1 MTTRPIRV
9 LQVID
14 SLGMGG
20 AETWLLEMLRFWCRT
35 GAVEIDFLATGGKPG
50 IFDEEAR
57 KLGARIHYAKYGRGH
72 LAGFA
77 KQFRGILRDRKYDA
91 IHDHQDYISGWHF
104 LIGASELPPIRITHV
119 HNPSYQILN
128 NYGVSTSRRLTARI
142 GKGLV
147 ARYSTHITGTSR
159 QVITEYGFDEPSF
172 RNIPKAA
179 LHCGFQSARF
189 VGQRNVAKASLCT
202 EFGWP
207 ADSKIILFVG
217 RIDRSADP
225 SDSQNHKNSAFG
237 VSVALEAAGREPRVR
252 TLLVGAL
259 SPAVPILQQRIAKAG
274 LGERIRFAGIR
285 KDVEQLMLGSD
296 VLLFP
301 SRGEGLGMVAVEA
314 QAAGLPVLASDR
326 VPRECVVVP
335 QLVRFQRIEAGEAV
349 WASELLDIMER
360 QQNTENANERVA
372 ASAFSIENSAQALS
386 RLYTHGALA

>member
-1 MTTRPIRV
+1 
-9 LQVID
+9 
-14 SLGMGG
+14 MGG
-20 AETWLLEMLRFWCRT
+20 AETWLMEVLRFWYKT
-35 GAVEIDFLATGGKPG
+35 GAVQMDFLATGGKPG
-50 IFDEEAR
+50 IFDEQAR
-57 KLGARIHYAKYGRGH
+57 RLGARIHYAKYGRASV
-72 LAGFA
+72 AGFA
-77 KQFRGILRDRKYDA
+77 KQFRRILRDGKYDA
-91 IHDHQDYISGWHF
+91 IHDHQDYVSGWHF
-104 LIGASELPPIRITHV
+104 LIGASELPRIRITHV

-128 NYGVSTSRRLTARI
+128 NYGVSASRRLTGRI
-142 GKGLV
+142 GKALV

-179 LHCGFQSARF
+179 LHCGFQSERF
-189 VGQRNVAKASLCT
+189 IGERNVAKASVCA

-207 ADSKIILFVG
+207 SDSKIILFVG

-237 VSVALEAAGREPRVR
+237 VSVALEAGRREPRVR
-252 TLLVGAL
+252 MLLVGAL
-259 SPAVPILQQRIAKAG
+259 SPAVPILQQRIAHTG
-274 LGERIRFAGIR
+274 LGERIRFAGVR
-285 KDVEQLMLGSD
+285 KDVEQLMLGSN

-335 QLVRFQRIEAGEAV
+335 ELVCFQRVEAGEAV

-360 QQNTENANERVA
+360 QQNAENANERVA

-386 RLYTHGALA
+386 RLYTAGALA